1 MIHAKHYDTVSK
13 FVKVTFRIL
22 WPLFSRT
29 RCIFCLTAEALR
41 PAMMCCACIL
51 LCFFFF
57 FFCFIL
63 FPFDNLFGLLY
74 ISCLL
79 LRINSIGLIIGRCAA
94 ARLEEAIAVEL
105 NTNVKID
112 GSNPLEH
119 VVVIPRRHHRRPL
132 TILLLTQ

>member
-1 MIHAKHYDTVSK
+1 MY
-13 FVKVTFRIL
+13 IL
-22 WPLFSRT
+22 SYSRG
-29 RCIFCLTAEALR
+29 LTTGNDV
-41 PAMMCCACIL
+41 
-51 LCFFFF
+51 LCMHTPMFFLF